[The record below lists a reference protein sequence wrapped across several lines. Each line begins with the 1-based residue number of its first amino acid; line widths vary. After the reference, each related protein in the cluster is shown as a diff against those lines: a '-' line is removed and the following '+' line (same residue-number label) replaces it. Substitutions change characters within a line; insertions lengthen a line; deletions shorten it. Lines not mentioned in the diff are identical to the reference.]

1 MGSKTKLSVSRKKN
15 ENRKK
20 ATKRKT
26 NATELRKKRAGVIF
40 RSFRG
45 SLVASEY
52 RPDIYRFPL
61 DHIEEETIQYLLH
74 KLTNPVC
81 VIYLQTNAR
90 SQDLVHSFCY
100 LLGLKLSCLVMF
112 VLLVC
117 DLCQTTYTL

>member
-1 MGSKTKLSVSRKKN
+1 MGSKTQLSVSRKKK

-45 SLVASEY
+45 SPVASEY
-52 RPDIYRFPL
+52 GPDIYRFPL

-81 VIYLQTNAR
+81 VIYLQTNP
-90 SQDLVHSFCY
+90 
-100 LLGLKLSCLVMF
+100 LLGKPRTSFTAF
-112 VLLVC
+112 VP
-117 DLCQTTYTL
+117 Y

>member
-1 MGSKTKLSVSRKKN
+1 MGSKTQLSVSRKKK

-45 SLVASEY
+45 SPVASEY
-52 RPDIYRFPL
+52 GPDIYRFPL
-61 DHIEEETIQYLLH
+61 DHIEEETNQYLLH

-81 VIYLQTNAR
+81 VIYLQTNA
-90 SQDLVHSFCY
+90 
-100 LLGLKLSCLVMF
+100 LLGKPRTSFTAF
-112 VLLVC
+112 V
-117 DLCQTTYTL
+117 TY

>member
-1 MGSKTKLSVSRKKN
+1 MGSKTQLSVSRKKE

-45 SLVASEY
+45 SPVASEY

-81 VIYLQTNAR
+81 VIYLQTNA
-90 SQDLVHSFCY
+90 
-100 LLGLKLSCLVMF
+100 LLGKPRTSF
-112 VLLVC
+112 
-117 DLCQTTYTL
+117 TAFATY